1 MPDRVR
7 SQRPRRRARP
17 ASLGGTVAALAW
29 GFAWRQMVR
38 RARHHEAMAAA
49 ANRDSERPMTA
60 YEPSDWELGPVA
72 IVYGGTLVLLIVSC
86 LVLIAAY
93 PSSVHDVSRA
103 LHMTPPGPQLQTNP
117 GADLK
122 TFRAAEEK
130 QLESYYWIDRQK
142 GLVHIPIEEAMK
154 KLVQTG
160 IPGFAKAAQ
169 P

>member
-7 SQRPRRRARP
+7 SQRPRRRARTM
-17 ASLGGTVAALAW
+17 SLGGAVAAFAW

-38 RARHHEAMAAA
+38 RSRGHEVAAA
-49 ANRDSERPMTA
+49 AAERESERPTTA
-60 YEPSDWELGPVA
+60 YETSDWDLKPVWLVYLGTVG
-72 IVYGGTLVLLIVSC
+72 VLVISC

-103 LHMTPPGPQLQTNP
+103 LHFIPPGPQLQTNP

-122 TFRAAEEK
+122 KFRAAEEK
-130 QLESYYWIDRQK
+130 RLDTYYWVDRQK

-154 KLVQTG
+154 KLAVSG
-160 IPGFAKAAQ
+160 IPGFPKAE